1 MKKIIFLAVIASILY
16 AQTGGAVEAILY
28 DDTMLR
34 LEGEIK
40 KSIRKQAIYAHNVA
54 NAEVPGYKPIRF
66 EEELKELEQRPGFTK
81 DKDKVIIEEEM
92 AKMTKNRMKHQTF
105 LRLYNLKLEVMRKI
119 VNQGK
124 G

>member
-1 MKKIIFLAVIASILY
+1 MKKLFIFFIFCSLLLAENAGNI
-16 AQTGGAVEAILY
+16 EAFLY

-54 NAEVPGYKPIRF
+54 NKDVPGYKPIRF
-66 EEELKELEQRPGFTK
+66 EEELQELEKRPGWSKEK
-81 DKDKVIIEEEM
+81 DEVVIEEEM
-92 AKMTKNRMKHQTF
+92 AKMTKNRMKHQTY
-105 LRLYNLKLEVMRKI
+105 LRLYNVKLEVLKKI